1 MCCYPHRAHGGP
13 LSGSSIYADDTSL
26 QFDDVTTL
34 SDRPALNTD
43 IIRRLVTAQNGQSAL
58 NLCTLISNQ
67 FGGISHLVCMPELAK
82 TNKVEAESTHHSMLP
97 VLLTVVFAPKA
108 ENGTTAL
115 TVGDL
120 LENSDV
126 RAAWAKLRAEQPTG
140 TALLLLCFCF

>member
-1 MCCYPHRAHGGP
+1 M
-13 LSGSSIYADDTSL
+13 
-26 QFDDVTTL
+26 
-34 SDRPALNTD
+34 
-43 IIRRLVTAQNGQSAL
+43 
-58 NLCTLISNQ
+58 
-67 FGGISHLVCMPELAK
+67 VCMPELAK